1 MILSHMSSFRVCL
14 GGLLFIGFFGGAR
27 TVLEKP
33 QLVARDFSE
42 TAPAPLFP
50 LKKVLKM
57 APPSKLFCGAP
68 PEKLERRQE
77 ETLAN
82 SPLD

>member
-1 MILSHMSSFRVCL
+1 MA
-14 GGLLFIGFFGGAR
+14 GLLSGSGSGSFGGTLPNVFLKEPFSKAEEPE

-68 PEKLERRQE
+68 PEKL
-77 ETLAN
+77 
-82 SPLD
+82 